1 MTNEAFIDERCARIF
16 YFLLTDVK
24 LVVLLALS
32 YMVNEEQNK
41 EITADASIFDFLLT
55 MVQKAEK
62 AEDRRQ
68 WGFSIHE
75 LLNGLAKLAKNDKN
89 KVIIMDKGAFEILK
103 RILKQGSEAEQLATV
118 NVIWE
123 LSFARKNKTLFKVN
137 NIGKLLRCLLELCL
151 HVCK

>member
-1 MTNEAFIDERCARIF
+1 MTNEAFIDERF

-41 EITADASIFDFLLT
+41 EITADASIY
-55 MVQKAEK
+55 
-62 AEDRRQ
+62 
-68 WGFSIHE
+68 GFSIHE

-123 LSFARKNKTLFKVN
+123 LSFAQKNKTLFKVN
-137 NIGKLLRCLLELCL
+137 NIGKY
-151 HVCK
+151 

>member
-1 MTNEAFIDERCARIF
+1 MTNEGFIDERF

-55 MVQKAEK
+55 MVQQAEK
-62 AEDRRQ
+62 AKDRRQ

-103 RILKQGSEAEQLATV
+103 RILKQGSKAEQLATV

-123 LSFARKNKTLFKVN
+123 LSFAQKNKTLFKVN
-137 NIGKLLRCLLELCL
+137 NIGKY
-151 HVCK
+151 